1 MSRPPQ
7 RVAAKTAKW
16 WKCCSASLYLRFTNV
31 LDVRWPLSD
40 ERVVSRRGP
49 PDPLCA
55 KEAAFFSSFSQ
66 QPFATVFLGSLSQQP
81 VSAVFLSSFSRPS
94 RMSYEHVPER
104 TLHSSAFLPWPQ
116 PLPKACQH
124 FPGQTML
131 IGKRGWKYARRGNTQ
146 GAAIAPLWKIGE
158 AKLMWT

>member
-7 RVAAKTAKW
+7 LVAAKTAKW
-16 WKCCSASLYLRFTNV
+16 WKCCSASLGIAFHQRFGRPMTTKWREGCFPPRPAGPTLRKRSSLF
-31 LDVRWPLSD
+31 S
-40 ERVVSRRGP
+40 
-49 PDPLCA
+49 
-55 KEAAFFSSFSQ
+55 AAFRS
-66 QPFATVFLGSLSQQP
+66 SLSQQSF
-81 VSAVFLSSFSRPS
+81 SAVFPSSPSQHFSAAFLGHLAWA
-94 RMSYEHVPER
+94 MNTFPER

-146 GAAIAPLWKIGE
+146 GAAIAPFWKIGE